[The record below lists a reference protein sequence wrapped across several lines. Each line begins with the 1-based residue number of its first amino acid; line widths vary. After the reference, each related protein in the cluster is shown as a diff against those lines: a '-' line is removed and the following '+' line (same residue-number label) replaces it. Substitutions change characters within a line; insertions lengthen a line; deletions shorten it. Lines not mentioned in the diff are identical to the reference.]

1 MLEWTRSVYADY
13 PYPEDEKGRQE
24 REHLAASN
32 DKSRVLRGGAFF
44 YTDDL
49 MRCAYRDDLRPDRG
63 DYYFGFRVVASPF
76 LL

>member
-1 MLEWTRSVYADY
+1 MRSVYAEY

-24 REHLAASN
+24 REHLAASK

-44 YTDDL
+44 NTVYL
-49 MRCAYRDDLRPDRG
+49 LRCACRVNNAPDYRG
-63 DYYFGFRVVASPF
+63 HYIGFRVVASPF